1 MPYVA
6 PTTAEIVK
14 RLAARI
20 VSRTTLS
27 DLHPSAEFAQE
38 VAAVGKE
45 IRRLARGISTL
56 KAMRILRLMVGDDLD
71 LFALEVLPAG
81 KVRDPG
87 DRSSSW
93 VAFQRPTTVGAL
105 VVPIGTIVARQD
117 GVAYATIAEAT
128 ILDGDSTSAA
138 VQVLALQIG
147 TAGDCAVGAI
157 LRVVSTSPGGITC
170 TNTVTATG
178 GLEKQSDDAFRQSII
193 DHVRGLA
200 RCNRTAILARVQEA
214 ELDDGRRVKFTGG
227 RTFPS
232 GRPAQRILYVD
243 DGTGTL
249 STSHAST
256 PAESLIASATGN
268 ETASYT
274 TRFPLVTAPVIR
286 KNLVALTEGVDYDID
301 LATGEVAWIVPTMPA
316 AIYTVDPYDYWTD
329 LVAEA
334 HRLIYGDLSDPTNF
348 PPYVADGVSILVR
361 GASSVLVDIAATGAV
376 LPGYDPDTVFA
387 EVASRLLPF
396 VNSREIG
403 GGLVS
408 GQIVQVAMGVPGMFD
423 FDLDEDWVDVC
434 PAANQAVRT
443 TAAQIVIAPS
453 A

>member
-20 VSRTTLS
+20 VSRTTLT
-27 DLHPSAEFAQE
+27 DLHPGSEFAQE
-38 VAAVGKE
+38 VAATAKE
-45 IRRLARGISTL
+45 IRRLARGLSTL
-56 KAMRILRLMVGDDLD
+56 KSLRVLRLMKGDDLD
-71 LFALEVLPAG
+71 LFALEVLPSG
-81 KVRDPG
+81 VVRDPG

-93 VAFQRPTTVGAL
+93 VAFSRPTTTGAL
-105 VVPIGTIVARQD
+105 VIPVGTVVARQD
-117 GVAYATIAEAT
+117 GVSYLTIAEAT
-128 ILDGDSTSAA
+128 ILDGLDTSDP

-157 LRVVSTSPGGITC
+157 LRVVSTAPGGIAC
-170 TNTVTATG
+170 TNTTTATG
-178 GLEKQSDDAFRQSII
+178 GLSREGDDAFRKRII

-227 RTFPS
+227 RTFPT
-232 GRPAQRILYVD
+232 GRPAQRTLYID

-249 STSHAST
+249 AASHEET
-256 PAESLIASATGN
+256 PAEALIASATGT

-274 TRFPLVTAPVIR
+274 TRFPLATTPVIR
-286 KNLVALTEGVDYDID
+286 KNLVALVEGTDYDVD
-301 LATGEVAWIVPTMPA
+301 LATGEVAWITPTTA
-316 AIYTVDPYDYWTD
+316 GALYTIDPYRYWTG

-334 HRLIYGDLSDPTNF
+334 NRLIYGDLSDPTNF
-348 PPYVADGVSILVR
+348 PGYVADGVSVLVR
-361 GASSVLVDIAATGAV
+361 GASSVLVDIPATGAV

-396 VNSREIG
+396 VNNREIG
-403 GGLVS
+403 GALVS

-423 FDLDEDWVDVC
+423 FDLDEDWVDVY